1 MRDRQSI
8 DHERFIF
15 DDTVDFPPRRKIGG
29 WRRAMS
35 GSMRTPAPEALTRET
50 PLRLE
55 TAARLAFPDGSM
67 SAAALRRMIVSG
79 KLEAE
84 FIAGRYYV
92 TIAAIE
98 GMRARCRVKARDHIS
113 NSRNTPTGKSCGSS
127 VTTEGSEHILAQHK
141 PEEAIRKGDPNQAK
155 IADILSLEMRRLA
168 AFKCGLVLSCPTH
181 RRRVSVGAGD
191 ICGAALMPTVGRGY
205 VDLNRGIFKRKPD
218 NKKETSKRQP
228 TVPIPLACSHICA
241 AGSGSASADIR

>member
-29 WRRAMS
+29 RRRAMS
-35 GSMRTPAPEALTRET
+35 GSMRTPAPEAVTRDT

-113 NSRNTPTGKSCGSS
+113 NSRNT
-127 VTTEGSEHILAQHK
+127 
-141 PEEAIRKGDPNQAK
+141 
-155 IADILSLEMRRLA
+155 
-168 AFKCGLVLSCPTH
+168 
-181 RRRVSVGAGD
+181 
-191 ICGAALMPTVGRGY
+191 
-205 VDLNRGIFKRKPD
+205 
-218 NKKETSKRQP
+218 
-228 TVPIPLACSHICA
+228 
-241 AGSGSASADIR
+241 